1 MARPALRRIG
11 KVASLATGSRPTI
24 SVVLHGREQ
33 ECAQVDE
40 LLAAARERRSQA
52 LVVRGEPGIG
62 KSALLDYA
70 AEQASDLQI
79 LRTAGVETESQLP
92 FAAVHNLLLPVRD
105 HSDSIPERQKTAL
118 LSAFG
123 VGPGAAEDRFLIS
136 LAVLSILAETAEAAP
151 LLCLVDDAQWLDGPS
166 ADALTFT
173 ARRVHAEGIIVLFA
187 ARDDPAKPFVAQG
200 LPELR
205 LSGLDRGSAST
216 VLTERAGVPVAATVC
231 ERLVADTL
239 GNPLALAELARS
251 LSADQLTGRAALP
264 EQLPVS
270 TDLERLYLDRA
281 AELPPDTQTVL
292 LVAAAHDTGQ
302 LDGVLR
308 AARALGV
315 EAAALDDAETSG
327 LLRVDSAVASF
338 VHPLVRSAI
347 YRGATS
353 RRRQEVEQA
362 LAAVLDPD
370 TDADRRAW
378 HLANAAAGPNADVAD
393 ALHGAAERARARGG
407 HAAAAA
413 AFDRAAALTAAPE
426 LHASRL
432 ADAADAAWLA
442 GQPDRAQALL
452 DHAAHL
458 AGAATLQ
465 ARIAHL
471 RGSIEGNCGAPSTAY
486 AILVSG
492 AELVTAL
499 DPMRASRMLGEAG
512 QLAWAIGDLAR
523 LSEVSRRLA
532 ALPADEDTGAI
543 GAQVMM
549 GLSGLLRGDT
559 TATAARLRE
568 AADLAGASKEPR
580 ALMGAAAGAMFLGD
594 DSRAIDLFSTAVAL
608 IRAAAEAAK
617 LPLLL
622 APLAMVE
629 ALTSRYPA
637 ALADATEGL
646 RLAEETGQHNP
657 AAHLRGVLAL
667 IAAVQGRAQ
676 ECRERA
682 GVALTQ
688 AIGQRLGPHAAIASW
703 ALAVLDL
710 GAGRPGEAFDRLEAL
725 AAAGPGEGN
734 QIVMLMATADLV
746 EAAARTQQ
754 PAAAAAGL
762 SKLQVWAAD
771 TGAPWA
777 KAQAARCEGLLA
789 SDDDQDRHFA
799 EALRLHA
806 PAGRPFDTARTQL
819 LYGENLRRRRRRADA
834 RKYLRSAHETFERL
848 GAKPWAEQAGKELLA
863 TGERAR
869 KRDVSTTD
877 QLTPQELQIARFVAD
892 GETNRGIA
900 TLMFLSP
907 RTVDYH
913 LRKIFMKLGLS
924 SRAELIR
931 MFLSD
936 DTLAG
941 PASTRSG

>member
-1 MARPALRRIG
+1 M
-11 KVASLATGSRPTI
+11 
-24 SVVLHGREQ
+24 LHGRER

-70 AEQASDLQI
+70 AEHASDLRI
-79 LRTAGVETESQLP
+79 LRTAGIQTESQLP

-123 VGPGAAEDRFLIS
+123 IGPGAAEDRFLIS
-136 LAVLSILAETAEAAP
+136 LAVLSILAEAAEAAP
-151 LLCLVDDAQWLDGPS
+151 LLCLIDDAQWLDGPS

-173 ARRVHAEGIIVLFA
+173 ARRVQAEGIIVLFA
-187 ARDDPAKPFVAQG
+187 ARDDPTKPFVAQG

-216 VLTERAGVPVAATVC
+216 MLAERASVPVAAPVC
-231 ERLVADTL
+231 DRLVADTL

-251 LSADQLTGRAALP
+251 LSADQLTGRAPLP
-264 EQLPVS
+264 DQLPVS
-270 TDLERLYLDRA
+270 TDLERRYLDRA
-281 AELPPDTQTVL
+281 AESPPDTQTML
-292 LVAAAHDTGQ
+292 LVAAAHDTGE

-327 LLRVDSAVASF
+327 LLRVESAVASF

-353 RRRQEVEQA
+353 RRRQEVERA
-362 LAAVLDPD
+362 LAAVLDAD
-370 TDADRRAW
+370 TDRKAW
-378 HLANAAAGPNADVAD
+378 HLANAAAGPDADVAD

-413 AFDRAAALTAAPE
+413 AFDRAAALTATPE
-426 LHASRL
+426 LRASRL

-452 DHAAHL
+452 DQAAHL
-458 AGAATLQ
+458 AAAATLQ

-471 RGSIEGNCGAPSTAY
+471 RGSIEANCGAPATAY

-499 DPMRASRMLGEAG
+499 DPKRASQMLGEAG

-532 ALPADEDTGAI
+532 ALPAGEDTGAI
-543 GAQVMM
+543 GAQVLM

-568 AADLAGASKEPR
+568 AADLAGASKAPR

-608 IRAAAEAAK
+608 TRAAVEAAM

-629 ALTSRYPA
+629 TLTSRYPA

-682 GVALTQ
+682 GW
-688 AIGQRLGPHAAIASW
+688 R
-703 ALAVLDL
+703 
-710 GAGRPGEAFDRLEAL
+710 
-725 AAAGPGEGN
+725 
-734 QIVMLMATADLV
+734 
-746 EAAARTQQ
+746 
-754 PAAAAAGL
+754 
-762 SKLQVWAAD
+762 
-771 TGAPWA
+771 
-777 KAQAARCEGLLA
+777 
-789 SDDDQDRHFA
+789 
-799 EALRLHA
+799 
-806 PAGRPFDTARTQL
+806 
-819 LYGENLRRRRRRADA
+819 
-834 RKYLRSAHETFERL
+834 
-848 GAKPWAEQAGKELLA
+848 
-863 TGERAR
+863 
-869 KRDVSTTD
+869 
-877 QLTPQELQIARFVAD
+877 
-892 GETNRGIA
+892 
-900 TLMFLSP
+900 
-907 RTVDYH
+907 
-913 LRKIFMKLGLS
+913 
-924 SRAELIR
+924 
-931 MFLSD
+931 
-936 DTLAG
+936 
-941 PASTRSG
+941 

>member
-1 MARPALRRIG
+1 M
-11 KVASLATGSRPTI
+11 
-24 SVVLHGREQ
+24 
-33 ECAQVDE
+33 
-40 LLAAARERRSQA
+40 
-52 LVVRGEPGIG
+52 
-62 KSALLDYA
+62 
-70 AEQASDLQI
+70 
-79 LRTAGVETESQLP
+79 
-92 FAAVHNLLLPVRD
+92 
-105 HSDSIPERQKTAL
+105 
-118 LSAFG
+118 
-123 VGPGAAEDRFLIS
+123 
-136 LAVLSILAETAEAAP
+136 
-151 LLCLVDDAQWLDGPS
+151 
-166 ADALTFT
+166 
-173 ARRVHAEGIIVLFA
+173 
-187 ARDDPAKPFVAQG
+187 
-200 LPELR
+200 
-205 LSGLDRGSAST
+205 
-216 VLTERAGVPVAATVC
+216 
-231 ERLVADTL
+231 
-239 GNPLALAELARS
+239 
-251 LSADQLTGRAALP
+251 
-264 EQLPVS
+264 
-270 TDLERLYLDRA
+270 
-281 AELPPDTQTVL
+281 
-292 LVAAAHDTGQ
+292 
-302 LDGVLR
+302 
-308 AARALGV
+308 
-315 EAAALDDAETSG
+315 
-327 LLRVDSAVASF
+327 
-338 VHPLVRSAI
+338 
-347 YRGATS
+347 
-353 RRRQEVEQA
+353 
-362 LAAVLDPD
+362 
-370 TDADRRAW
+370 
-378 HLANAAAGPNADVAD
+378 
-393 ALHGAAERARARGG
+393 
-407 HAAAAA
+407 AAA

-426 LHASRL
+426 LRASRL
-432 ADAADAAWLA
+432 ADAAGAAWLA

-452 DHAAHL
+452 EQAAHL

-471 RGSIEGNCGAPSTAY
+471 RGSIEANCGAPSTAY
-486 AILVSG
+486 AILVNS

-499 DPMRASRMLGEAG
+499 DPARASQMLSEAG
-512 QLAWAIGDLAR
+512 QLAWATGDLAR

-532 ALPADEDTGAI
+532 ALPAGEDTGTV
-543 GAQVMM
+543 GAQVIM
-549 GLSGLLRGDT
+549 GLSGLLHGDT

-608 IRAAAEAAK
+608 TRAAAEAAK

-629 ALTSRYPA
+629 TLTSRYTA

-657 AAHLRGVLAL
+657 AAHLRSVLAL
-667 IAAVQGRAQ
+667 IAAVQGRAE
-676 ECRERA
+676 ECRDQA

-703 ALAVLDL
+703 ALAMLDL

-746 EAAARTQQ
+746 EAAVRTRQQ
-754 PAAAAAGL
+754 TAATAGL
-762 SKLQVWAAD
+762 NKLQVWATD
-771 TGAPWA
+771 TGALWA
-777 KAQAARCEGLLA
+777 KALAARCYGLLA
-789 SDDDQDRHFA
+789 TDDDQDQHFA

-806 PAGRPFDTARTQL
+806 PGGRPFDTARTQL

-863 TGERAR
+863 TGETAR

-877 QLTPQELQIARFVAD
+877 QLTPQELQIARFVAE
-892 GETNRGIA
+892 GETNRTIA

-941 PASTRSG
+941 QPATRSGCAIQGFA